1 MMQRLVLALATAK
14 PQGPPFARAAPFVG
28 MGHDWYAAGEHYL
41 ANTPKV
47 DPTKLE
53 RDVINSRLSAPQDT
67 RSDDEKTQARRPRC
81 AHCTAPR
88 VLFQLRS
95 LLCAHLAQPC
105 AHRSTALRPGPC
117 ASSVLCAALRTF
129 GPALRAPVLCAH
141 RSTALRLRPCSSS
154 VLCPAEPC
162 AHRCSAHTAPALHTE
177 CPAPRSQDAALSVLD
192 KKRFETLDTR
202 FASIDGRFNG
212 IDGRLDKILKELE
225 SVSASVSQ
233 SLKYLKSVDKYLKF
247 SFVTYRW
254 VKALTVSSSVTS
266 LILTGLIKILTP
278 ARAFQTDLIS
288 LVGGVFAL
296 CFGMTFGDEKC
307 YGDEKHA
314 DLGAIP

>member
-95 LLCAHLAQPC
+95 LLCDIWPSPAHTGPLHCAQGPVPAPFSAQLCAHLAQPC
-105 AHRSTALRPGPC
+105 AHR
-117 ASSVLCAALRTF
+117 
-129 GPALRAPVLCAH
+129 
-141 RSTALRLRPCSSS
+141 
-154 VLCPAEPC
+154 
-162 AHRCSAHTAPALHTE
+162 CSAHTGPLH
-177 CPAPRSQDAALSVLD
+177 CA
-192 KKRFETLDTR
+192 
-202 FASIDGRFNG
+202 
-212 IDGRLDKILKELE
+212 
-225 SVSASVSQ
+225 
-233 SLKYLKSVDKYLKF
+233 
-247 SFVTYRW
+247 
-254 VKALTVSSSVTS
+254 
-266 LILTGLIKILTP
+266 
-278 ARAFQTDLIS
+278 
-288 LVGGVFAL
+288 
-296 CFGMTFGDEKC
+296 
-307 YGDEKHA
+307 
-314 DLGAIP
+314 